1 MPLIKHYLYMLRRGI
16 MSQYPQNQSSQQPT
30 PPPGQY
36 PYYPQQPMQEQS
48 PFQQYPQQPPPGF
61 QFPPP
66 GSYGPPQ
73 QPPPKRKSRKGL
85 WIALAAFLV
94 VAVVACSLT
103 SMAASGTTAST
114 QAPQTAPATQPASK
128 ATAKPKPTPK
138 PTPTLTPAQIEAGYK
153 LITTDT
159 TVTGLDKDGNAGQG
173 KDVHFTCSIS
183 GFVKDSS
190 GNTAGAN
197 VTDVNASGSVIQVA
211 FTPGTD
217 VTQMNEND

>member
-1 MPLIKHYLYMLRRGI
+1 
-16 MSQYPQNQSSQQPT
+16 
-30 PPPGQY
+30 
-36 PYYPQQPMQEQS
+36 
-48 PFQQYPQQPPPGF
+48 
-61 QFPPP
+61 
-66 GSYGPPQ
+66 
-73 QPPPKRKSRKGL
+73 
-85 WIALAAFLV
+85 
-94 VAVVACSLT
+94 
-103 SMAASGTTAST
+103 MAASGTTAST
-114 QAPQTAPATQPASK
+114 QAPQTVPTTQPASK
-128 ATAKPKPTPK
+128 AAAKPKPTPKPKPTAK

-217 VTQMNEND
+217 VTQMNENDILEVWGADQGTSSGSNAFGATVQEVVV